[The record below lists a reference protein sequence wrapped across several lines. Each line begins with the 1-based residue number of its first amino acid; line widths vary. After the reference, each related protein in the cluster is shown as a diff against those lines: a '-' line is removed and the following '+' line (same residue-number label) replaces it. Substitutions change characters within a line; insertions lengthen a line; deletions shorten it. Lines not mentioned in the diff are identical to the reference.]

1 MPFSLESLCS
11 DPRACVRR
19 GGAADP
25 EGTCVLYWVERAQRA
40 LDNPALDLA
49 IRIGNEIGKPV
60 VAFLGL
66 APRGPYANLRHYQFL
81 TEGLADLAAGL
92 RQRNVGFLL
101 RSWPEHSLLRAC
113 EELRPSLVVGDE
125 NPLREPE
132 RWREKAAR
140 ALRVPFCTVDADA
153 IVPSR
158 LMEKQQYSARTIRP
172 RIHARLG
179 EFLVPSENP
188 SARRRWKPPAK
199 LTSRSIADDLLDG
212 WKIPRSVG
220 PASTFRGGT
229 REGLRLLREFI
240 ARKLGDYADRRNH
253 PEFDGTSRLSPYL
266 HFGQLGPLTVALAV
280 QRASAPTEQ
289 KEAFLEQLIVRR
301 ELAVNF
307 VRFNPDYDSLDGAP
321 AWARRTLAEHSRDPR
336 ETIYSEKQLENAE
349 THDLLWNAAQKQMTI
364 TGWMHNYLR
373 MYWAKKILEWTRS
386 PEEAFQIA
394 VRLNDTYELDG
405 RDPNGYEGIAWAIA
419 GKSDRPW
426 FERPIFGTIRYMSAG
441 GVSRKF
447 DARGYIRQI
456 EKMER
461 SRGER

>member
-1 MPFSLESLCS
+1 M
-11 DPRACVRR
+11 
-19 GGAADP
+19 
-25 EGTCVLYWVERAQRA
+25 LYWMERAQRA

-49 IRIGNEIGKPV
+49 VRIGNELGKPV
-60 VAFLGL
+60 VAFLGV
-66 APRGPYANLRHYQFL
+66 APRRPYANLRHYQFL
-81 TEGLADLAAGL
+81 IEGLADLAAGL
-92 RQRNVGFLL
+92 RERNVGFVL
-101 RSWPEHSLLRAC
+101 RSWPEHSLPRVC
-113 EELRPSLVVGDE
+113 EELHPAVVVGDE

-140 ALRVPFCTVDADA
+140 MLRVPFCTVDADV

-158 LMEKQQYSARTIRP
+158 LLEKQQYSARTIRP
-172 RIHARLG
+172 RIRGRLG

-188 SARRRWKPPAK
+188 AARKTWKPLVKVA
-199 LTSRSIADDLLDG
+199 SRSPAEDLAAG
-212 WKIPRSVG
+212 WKIARGVAPV
-220 PASTFRGGT
+220 STSRGGT
-229 REGLRLLREFI
+229 REGLRLLRQFV
-240 ARKLGDYADRRNH
+240 ARKLRDYGERRNH

-280 QRASAPTEQ
+280 QEADAPAEQ
-289 KEAFLEQLIVRR
+289 KESFLEQLIVRR

-321 AWARRTLAEHSRDPR
+321 AWARRTLAEHSRDRR
-336 ETIYSEKQLENAE
+336 ETIYSEKQIENAE
-349 THDLLWNAAQKQMTI
+349 THDPLWNAAQKQMTI

-373 MYWAKKILEWTRS
+373 MYWTKKILEWTRT

-441 GVSRKF
+441 GASRKF
-447 DARGYIRQI
+447 DAEAYIRQI
-456 EKMER
+456 EKLEPGR
-461 SRGER
+461 AAG

>member
-1 MPFSLESLCS
+1 M
-11 DPRACVRR
+11 
-19 GGAADP
+19 
-25 EGTCVLYWVERAQRA
+25 ERAQRA

-49 IRIGNEIGKPV
+49 VRIGNEIGKPV
-60 VAFLGL
+60 VAFLGV
-66 APRGPYANLRHYQFL
+66 APRRPCANLRHYQFL
-81 TEGLADLAAGL
+81 IEGLGDLAADL
-92 RQRNVGFLL
+92 RRRNVGYLL
-101 RSWPEHSLLRAC
+101 RSWPEHSLARVC
-113 EELRPSLVVGDE
+113 EELRPAIVIGDE

-140 ALRVPFCTVDADA
+140 MLRVPFCTVDADV

-172 RIHARLG
+172 RIHARLD
-179 EFLVPSENP
+179 EFLIPSVNP
-188 SARRRWKPPAK
+188 TARKRWRRPAE
-199 LTSRSIADDLLDG
+199 LESRSIEDDLTAG
-212 WKIPRSVG
+212 WKIPRRVA
-220 PASTFRGGT
+220 PVSTFRGGT
-229 REGLRLLREFI
+229 REGLRLLREFA
-240 ARKLGDYADRRNH
+240 ARKLADYDERRNH
-253 PEFDGTSRLSPYL
+253 PELDGTSCLSPYL
-266 HFGQLGPLTVALAV
+266 HFGHLGPLTVALAV
-280 QRASAPTEQ
+280 KKTDAPAKQ

-321 AWARRTLAEHSRDPR
+321 AWGRRTLAEHSRDRR
-336 ETIYSEKQLENAE
+336 ETIYSEKQFENAE
-349 THDLLWNAAQKQMTI
+349 THDPLWNAAQKQMTI
-364 TGWMHNYLR
+364 TGWMHNYMR

-441 GVSRKF
+441 GASRKF
-447 DARGYIRQI
+447 DAEAYIQQI
-456 EKMER
+456 ERFER
-461 SRGER
+461 GRDGS